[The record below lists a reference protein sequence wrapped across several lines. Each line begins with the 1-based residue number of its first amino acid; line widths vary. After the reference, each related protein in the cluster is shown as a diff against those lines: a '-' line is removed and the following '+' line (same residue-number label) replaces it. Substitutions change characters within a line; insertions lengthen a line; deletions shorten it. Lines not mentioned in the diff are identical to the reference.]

1 MVKPAVT
8 MIIPDGVG
16 MSASVIALFVLIPC
30 LFAVGFVYWIN
41 MKKSALLTSSF
52 PFRKTKQRKLSAD
65 ELYAV
70 ERYLESLA
78 PQTGQQPQ
86 ASTQLSPLYHRLSPQ
101 GDRVYPLTHAITR
114 YGLSTDDPNYRRY
127 YLDNLEIHLP
137 PFWEQF
143 IADENRL
150 EVIKTHSIPLVIS
163 INGHSLTEH
172 AREEMPRF
180 SDDAAQ
186 ASIRPAEN
194 EQIELTGVR
203 KETYLEHQ
211 LTQSTGIRE
220 ALLIVGA
227 MMMMYFSL
235 LSPDALTPWLLAVAA
250 GLLFRGLWQLYRFP
264 TEQALK
270 EVHCLRGIPK
280 RWGLFG
286 DSNVGKINNV
296 SLGTI
301 DLIYPAH
308 WQNYIQHD
316 LGQKT
321 DIEMYL
327 NRQVVR
333 QGRFLSLHDEVK
345 HFPLQRWGHN
355 AVLMSGAL
363 FILILLLTTLPL
375 SIPFK
380 LSTAWIHGT
389 HNVSVTDVKSLS
401 VLPLRMGDTLDI
413 HGSGMCRV
421 PPVYQEGKSYPFMPF
436 DCSEIYWNTATP
448 MAVPS
453 SDVIDNAGALLASVN
468 RQLSPGDQAE
478 QKVNPRLA
486 SAIQKSGMMLLDDF
500 GDIILRTEDLCGQQ
514 QAECGRLKNA
524 LVNLGNSQS
533 WEALVKKAD
542 SGKLD
547 GVNVLLRSA
556 SAQQLSDIVNSAVS
570 SFYYRETRQA
580 AQSLAVTPPGGFLII
595 SDEGRPLVNH
605 PLPPVSLYDY
615 NSIDQWSELE
625 NLSRQL
631 LVTPF
636 TARGVIT
643 DITTDANGTRHIK
656 LHNEPDMLT
665 LWRYAGTCL
674 LIMIVVAIILVNAVL
689 FVMRLQKSMR
699 RIPAIQSYYNG
710 CLNPTFSSFDLSARK

>member
-8 MIIPDGVG
+8 MILPDGVG
-16 MSASVIALFVLIPC
+16 MSASVIALIILIPC
-30 LFAVGFVYWIN
+30 LLAVGCLYWIS
-41 MKKSALLTSSF
+41 MKRSALLTSSF
-52 PFRKTKQRKLSAD
+52 PFRKAKQRKLSAD
-65 ELYAV
+65 ELYAI
-70 ERYLESLA
+70 ERYLESLS
-78 PQTGQQPQ
+78 PQ
-86 ASTQLSPLYHRLSPQ
+86 ATSRAAGTTQLSPLYHRLSPQ
-101 GDRVYPLTHAITR
+101 GDRVYPLTHTITR
-114 YGLSTDDPNYRRY
+114 YGLSVDDPNYRRY

-163 INGHSLTEH
+163 INGHSLTEYT
-172 AREEMPRF
+172 REEMPRF
-180 SDDAAQ
+180 SDDSAQ
-186 ASIRPAEN
+186 ASIRPAES

-211 LTQSTGIRE
+211 LTQRTGIRE
-220 ALLIVGA
+220 SVILVAAMLLLYLSLFSPEALV
-227 MMMMYFSL
+227 
-235 LSPDALTPWLLAVAA
+235 PWLLALAA
-250 GLLFRGLWQLYRFP
+250 GLVIWGVWRLYSAP
-264 TEQALK
+264 AEQTLK

-316 LGQKT
+316 LGQNT

-327 NRQVVR
+327 NRHVVR

-355 AVLMSGAL
+355 AVLACGATL
-363 FILILLLTTLPL
+363 ILTLLLTTLPL

-380 LSTAWIHGT
+380 LSAAWIHGT
-389 HNVSVTDVKSLS
+389 HDLSVTDVKTLS
-401 VLPLRMGDTLDI
+401 ALPLRVGDTLDI
-413 HGSGMCRV
+413 QGSGMCRV
-421 PPVYQEGKSYPFMPF
+421 PAVYQEGKSYPFMPF
-436 DCSEIYWNTATP
+436 DCSEIYWNTAAP
-448 MAVPS
+448 LAVPS
-453 SDVIDNAGALLASVN
+453 SDVIDNASALLASVN
-468 RQLSPGDQAE
+468 RQMNPGSGTE
-478 QKVNPRLA
+478 QKVNPQLA
-486 SAIQKSGMMLLDDF
+486 SAIQKSGMLLLDDF
-500 GDIILRTEDLCGQQ
+500 GDIVLRAEDLCGQQ

-524 LVNLGNSQS
+524 LLNLGNSTS
-533 WEALVKKAD
+533 WDTLVKKAE

-547 GVNVLLRSA
+547 GVNVLLRPA

-580 AQSLAVTPPGGFLII
+580 AQSLAVTPPNGFLIV
-595 SDEGRPLVNH
+595 SDEGKPLVNH
-605 PLPPVSLYDY
+605 AQPSVSLYDY
-615 NSIDQWSELE
+615 NSIDQWRELE

-643 DITTDANGTRHIK
+643 DISTDANGTRHIV
-656 LHNEPDMLT
+656 LHSEPDIMT

-674 LIMIVVAIILVNAVL
+674 LIMVVVAIVVVNL
-689 FVMRLQKSMR
+689 GLLLMRLQKNMR
-699 RIPAIQSYYNG
+699 RIPAIQHYYDR
-710 CLNPTFSSFDLSARK
+710 CINPSFSSFDLSPR